1 MNRISFSLR
10 WFLLVGATWLV
21 GCEKETFDVTETG
34 IDYPS
39 PEEIAAVDC
48 PNLMLNVGDAC
59 GIGGEAGMVS
69 SECECINSDSAD
81 LISMELINDMATE
94 IVVTIESDPPFL
106 AGPTYVVVPPAGASV
121 SYYLPEGTTE
131 FSLAAYFPCFDIGVA
146 DVVESYSNASSVAG
160 VTVEIHVDCP

>member
-21 GCEKETFDVTETG
+21 GCEKETFDVTETE

-69 SECECINSDSAD
+69 SECDCINSDSAD

-94 IVVTIESDPPFL
+94 IVVTVESDPPFL

-121 SYYLPEGTTE
+121 SYYLPEGTTA

-146 DVVESYSNASSVAG
+146 EVVELYSNASSVAG
-160 VTVEIHVDCP
+160 VTVELHVDCP

>member
-1 MNRISFSLR
+1 MRTFPFRSVGLL
-10 WFLLVGATWLV
+10 FLSAVCFVA
-21 GCEKETFDVTETG
+21 CEKETFDVITTEVET
-34 IDYPS
+34 PS
-39 PEEIAAVDC
+39 PEEISAVDC

-94 IVVTIESDPPFL
+94 IVVTVESDPPFL
-106 AGPTYVVVPPAGASV
+106 AGLTYVVVPPAGASV

-160 VTVEIHVDCP
+160 AIVELHVDCP